1 MLSTPAL
8 GFLTSRGFSAECQNG
23 PALWRAFLSPESG
36 LEQATGWFVCTQE
49 LGLGLG
55 RQGPTASGA
64 VELKTSSSALFPMKP
79 GNFRFSCLLGRQERQ
94 EFQNFIPSIRPSL
107 KNAALPSISSLVSS
121 LSQVFIT
128 HFFPPSTLWFEL
140 LQCLSVLADV
150 VNKLS

>member
-1 MLSTPAL
+1 MPEWSRALESLSFTRVRL
-8 GFLTSRGFSAECQNG
+8 GASHRLVCVY
-23 PALWRAFLSPESG
+23 
-36 LEQATGWFVCTQE
+36 TGA
-49 LGLGLG
+49 GAG
-55 RQGPTASGA
+55 QGPTASGA

-128 HFFPPSTLWFEL
+128 HFSPPSTLWFEL